1 MSTSAVVM
9 CSLCSSAQVRIDAG
23 PRDLSMSINLL
34 FDKQLDWTSFDLVR
48 KLRNFLC
55 RQTGVKKLKVGHA
68 GTLDPKATGLMIICT
83 GKETKN
89 IDLLQAKEK
98 EYIAHIKLG
107 ATTPSFDLESAENEF
122 FPTDHLTLELVQ
134 KALESFMGETNQVP
148 PLFSA
153 IKIDGKRAY
162 EHARKGSDM
171 VLQSRKITISELE
184 VLNFSPDKIVLR
196 IVCSKGTYIR
206 SLARDIGQ
214 ALNSGA
220 YLVGLSR
227 TRIGEMKL
235 ENAWKLEKFL
245 EKLQVNETY

>member
-1 MSTSAVVM
+1 M
-9 CSLCSSAQVRIDAG
+9 
-23 PRDLSMSINLL
+23 
-34 FDKQLDWTSFDLVR
+34 DWTSFDLVR

-55 RQTGVKKLKVGHA
+55 RETGIKKLKVGHA

-98 EYIAHIKLG
+98 EYVAVIKLG
-107 ATTPSFDLESAENEF
+107 ATTPSFDLETAENETF
-122 FPTDHLTLELVQ
+122 STDHLSTELIQNTLENFIV
-134 KALESFMGETNQVP
+134 EIDQVP

-153 IKIDGKRAY
+153 VKIEGKRAY
-162 EHARKGSDM
+162 EHARKGNEI
-171 VLQSRKITISELE
+171 VIQPKKITIFELE
-184 VLNFSPDKIVLR
+184 LLNFSKDEIVLR

-206 SLARDIGQ
+206 ALARDLGI
-214 ALNSGA
+214 ALNCGA

-235 ENAWKLEKFL
+235 EDAWNLDNFMEIFRKLET
-245 EKLQVNETY
+245 N